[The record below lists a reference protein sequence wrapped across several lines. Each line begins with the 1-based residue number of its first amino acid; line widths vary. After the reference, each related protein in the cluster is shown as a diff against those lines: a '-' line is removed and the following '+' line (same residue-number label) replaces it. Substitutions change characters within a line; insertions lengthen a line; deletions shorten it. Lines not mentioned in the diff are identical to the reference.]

1 MTKPSRRSSV
11 ASALFRARPLR
22 LALPALVVLVG
33 FGLFVSGCGD
43 DPAPTTPT
51 PTPTT
56 PAPTP
61 PGVPTGL
68 EVASTGPDYIE
79 WTWTAVT
86 GATAY
91 DVQMSNTAENDFTA
105 TTTASDVT
113 ATSRRFDVPAETTRW
128 ARVRAKSAAGESAW
142 SDAVSG
148 TTGKA
153 PLVLAMPTGLR
164 VADRGHNFIE
174 WTWNVVAGATGY
186 EVQTRMGNAN
196 FVASDETHDA
206 PAIASPKWRLTVEP
220 ETTHYARVRA
230 VAGTGAEKVEG
241 DWALAVEGTSEE
253 QPIGVPTGLEVTGV
267 GVDFIEWEWEAV
279 PGATSYTWQLDTSPP
294 YNFNPPSSTGQ
305 ATATKHRASLPSGRV
320 AHLRVRANIGTA
332 PNQRRGEFSAGV
344 SGTTEEPEPEAIAT
358 PTGLAASGPT
368 PTTVSLNWS
377 DVTNA
382 ETYEVQQRAGS
393 SGNWASAT
401 CEESDDN
408 EVDESECTA
417 TGLDRG
423 TEYQF
428 RVRAVPVNDDDD
440 LLRESAWSSPVTATT
455 RGRATTGGGAGNL
468 NVRWRSTGIAITW
481 NWDQAG
487 GADFEYKVLDGVQD
501 ADEPCETRGTMDT
514 LFANSHEVDGLG
526 ASTTKLLCVRT
537 TETEGGTTTKGDW
550 SHSWAVTAP
559 LTPGT
564 PTGGRATVLT
574 EDGENASLATAS
586 VEVGIL
592 VWQASF
598 STQPHF
604 TYEFAYIVDE
614 YDKTNDDFVDP
625 STNAAD
631 QRACSAAS
639 LTEDFRPGGAT
650 PPNYFESSIDLVPY
664 ANYRV
669 CYRAVNDSGR
679 SDWSYNF
686 TEAQWRYT
694 RPAPPVSVT
703 SGTTT
708 TGRGSDGV
716 GAGTSHFRIDWRVT
730 TSTDAPKAGTTVTAL
745 TNAYEYRIVRTVGTN
760 RATRATREA
769 VLAKCNEEA
778 DPPVPTVAGLALPN
792 PLPFQTES
800 TEGTRFGVRHVFP
813 NDTETGARWY
823 YVCVR
828 TKNHVTD
835 TNRGG
840 GVSEWTVSSGLSHTH
855 TASN

>member
-267 GVDFIEWEWEAV
+267 GVDFIEWEWDAV

-428 RVRAVPVNDDDD
+428 RVRAVPVDDDDD
-440 LLRESAWSSPVTATT
+440 LLVQSAWSSPVSATT
-455 RGRATTGGGAGNL
+455 TGRATTGGGSGGL
-468 NVRWRSTGIAITW
+468 NVRWRSDANSITW
-481 NWDQAG
+481 NWDQAPG
-487 GADFEYKVLDGVQD
+487 SDFEYKQLTGVLDT
-501 ADEPCETRGTMDT
+501 ADPCATGRGETFYTPVSLTQG
-514 LFANSHEVDGLG
+514 GLTG
-526 ASTTKLLCVRT
+526 SSVTRLLCVRT
-537 TETEGGTTTKGDW
+537 TTTEGATTTKGEW

-559 LTPGT
+559 QNPGT
-564 PTGGRATVLT
+564 PLALNTKGESATDHQV
-574 EDGENASLATAS
+574 SH
-586 VEVGIL
+586 EVGTL
-592 VWQASF
+592 TWATTF
-598 STQPHF
+598 SNQPQF
-604 TYEFAYIVDE
+604 EYEFAYILDE
-614 YDKTNDDFVDP
+614 TEKTSDDWPAVAP
-625 STNAAD
+625 IEAAAQ
-631 QRACSAAS
+631 QRCSAAADR
-639 LTEDFRPGGAT
+639 LTETIEPGGSTT
-650 PPNYFESSIDLVPY
+650 PTTFESTIDLEPY
-664 ANYRV
+664 SRYLM
-669 CYRAVNDSGR
+669 CYRAVNETGR
-679 SDWSYNF
+679 SDWAFNF
-686 TEAQWRYT
+686 AEGGAVYT
-694 RPAPPVSVT
+694 RAAPPT
-703 SGTTT
+703 SIGTASPTREVNAQGVP
-708 TGRGSDGV
+708 TG
-716 GAGTSHFRIDWRVT
+716 GATNFRLTWRVT
-730 TSTDAPKAGTTVTAL
+730 VSPNAPKADDTDAAIKLDYAYGVVHTTGDNAATAADSDDVL
-745 TNAYEYRIVRTVGTN
+745 EVCNGQ
-760 RATRATREA
+760 TR
-769 VLAKCNEEA
+769 
-778 DPPVPTVAGLALPN
+778 AGLARINQPGTSL
-792 PLPFQTES
+792 FQNVANS
-800 TEGTRFGVRHVFP
+800 TTQFDVWHVFA
-813 NDTETGARWY
+813 NNTTSQHY
-823 YVCVR
+823 YLCVR
-828 TKNHVTD
+828 TLNRRGD
-835 TNRGG
+835 GGGNIGRGG
-840 GVSEWTVSSGLSHTH
+840 GVSLWR
-855 TASN
+855 ASPGYSYRTPS